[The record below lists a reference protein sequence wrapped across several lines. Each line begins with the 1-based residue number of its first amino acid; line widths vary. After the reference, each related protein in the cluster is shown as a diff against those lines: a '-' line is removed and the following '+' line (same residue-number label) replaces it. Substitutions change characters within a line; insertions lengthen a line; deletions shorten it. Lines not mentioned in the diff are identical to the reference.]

1 MPSSSPPSHHA
12 LSPQAARTQ
21 RQQQALRALLWCF
34 VPLLGWVLVTM
45 AIALVQPWVAFE
57 RQLAPGESLA
67 WQGLAISAGVTM
79 VVALRLRRAAQDA
92 LLRKVVTGVAVVGG
106 LMAWPV
112 VTLGP
117 LPSINGMWLSHGR
130 TTPMGLERLSAS
142 PQKRQREPYY
152 WAHLQPLAG
161 TDSSLPAGPLL
172 IEEAQHT
179 AWRAQGVQR
188 LQVMH
193 QRGLLGARVVT
204 HMAP

>member
-1 MPSSSPPSHHA
+1 MPPHSLSSTHA
-12 LSPQAARTQ
+12 LSPQAARSQ
-21 RQQQALRALLWCF
+21 RQQQAVRALLWCF
-34 VPLLGWVLVTM
+34 APLLGWVLVTM
-45 AIALVQPWVAFE
+45 AIALLQPWVAFE

-67 WQGLAISAGVTM
+67 WQGLAVSAGVTM
-79 VVALRLRRAAQDA
+79 AVALRLRKAAQDA

-142 PQKRQREPYY
+142 PQKGQREPYY
-152 WAHLQPLAG
+152 WAHLQPLPGSAPP
-161 TDSSLPAGPLL
+161 LPAGALL
-172 IEEAQHT
+172 IEKSQHA
-179 AWRAQGVQR
+179 AWQAQGVQR

-204 HMAP
+204 QIAP